1 MPFDVQVPTVTAINS
16 ERLHE
21 DIAAVVPTFIGIR
34 NMSGS
39 VGITLVFQNGALQFQ
54 IDTAIIIAEAHNP
67 ADLSTG
73 EQAVQTVAT
82 HKADVKARYLVHA
95 LKNKT
100 PTQIYTYIEGQID
113 GWNSLADAKTD
124 LHAWL
129 PLIGAAIA
137 WAVMEADDLTD

>member
-1 MPFDVQVPTVTAINS
+1 MPFDVQLGTVTAFNS
-16 ERLHE
+16 DRLHE

-39 VGITLVFQNGALQFQ
+39 VGITLVFQN
-54 IDTAIIIAEAHNP
+54 TASPFDVDAAIAIAEAHNP
-67 ADLSTG
+67 NDLSTD
-73 EQAVQTVAT
+73 EQAAQTVAA

-113 GWNSLADAKTD
+113 GWTSLADAQTD

-137 WAVMEADDLTD
+137 WAVMEDDDLTD